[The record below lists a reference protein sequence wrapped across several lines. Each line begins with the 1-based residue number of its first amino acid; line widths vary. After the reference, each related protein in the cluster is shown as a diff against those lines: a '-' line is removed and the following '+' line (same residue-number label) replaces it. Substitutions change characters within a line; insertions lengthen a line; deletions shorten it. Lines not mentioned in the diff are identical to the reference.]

1 MATYETEAANMATS
15 STTTYEGLD
24 FGLDVD
30 SDTWWQRYRQAEAW
44 SRTRTVTTSS
54 SDDSKSNLKRLAS
67 SDQLDHATQDC
78 FVGQNTD
85 DKKADSKF
93 DTPMK
98 GAMSKKEFCEQEWFK
113 EGLAKQ
119 KLANAVANSK
129 AGKAEV

>member
-1 MATYETEAANMATS
+1 MATYEGSDS
-15 STTTYEGLD
+15 SD
-24 FGLDVD
+24 AD
-30 SDTWWQRYRQAEAW
+30 SDTWWQRYRQAEAC
-44 SRTRTVTTSS
+44 SRTRTFTTSRP
-54 SDDSKSNLKRLAS
+54 DDRKSNHKRLAS